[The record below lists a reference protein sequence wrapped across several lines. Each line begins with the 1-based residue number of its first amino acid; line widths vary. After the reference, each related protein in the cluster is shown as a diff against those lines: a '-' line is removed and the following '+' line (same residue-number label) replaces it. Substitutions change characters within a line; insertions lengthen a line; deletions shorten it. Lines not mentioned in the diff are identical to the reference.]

1 MSTIEPPG
9 AGANMSEYTRG
20 GGKVAKPD
28 YEFEENM
35 PPLDTIA
42 PAAPTS
48 FLLNNMVLTKIAP

>member
-1 MSTIEPPG
+1 
-9 AGANMSEYTRG
+9 MSEYTRG